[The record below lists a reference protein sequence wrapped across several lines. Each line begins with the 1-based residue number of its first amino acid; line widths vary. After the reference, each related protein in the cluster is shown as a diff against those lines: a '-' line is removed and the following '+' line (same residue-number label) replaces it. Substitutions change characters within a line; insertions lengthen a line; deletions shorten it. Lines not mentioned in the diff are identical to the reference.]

1 MRKTILIPTDFT
13 VQSLNVLKTVLNNTT
28 SDVQYDVILLHG
40 VISSDSIR
48 DLLFYS
54 KANHIKSLSNPEFEE
69 AFEIIKNKFDS
80 RINSFRIDLFSGSN
94 QTSFNNY
101 VEANRVVEI
110 ITSDQKLKLTSGN
123 SFDLSRYISKCTLT
137 VSVIDNAPKSTLP
150 EKGKLAEVFFN
161 RVSVG

>member
-13 VQSLNVLKTVLNNTT
+13 VQSLNVLKAVLNNTT

-54 KANHIKSLSNPEFEE
+54 KANHIQSLSNPEFEE

-80 RINSFRIDLFSGSN
+80 MINSFRIDLFSGSN

-110 ITSDQKLKLTSGN
+110 ITSNQKLKLTSGN
-123 SFDLSRYISKCTLT
+123 SFDLSRYISKCTLE
-137 VSVIDNAPKSTLP
+137 VSVIDNAPKSTMP

-161 RVSVG
+161 RVSIG